1 MELQVKNLT
10 KYYGKTLALDHLSV
24 TLTEGV
30 HGILGPN
37 GAGKSTW
44 MNLLTDNIRR
54 TEGEILLDGTDIL
67 KMGREYRS
75 LVGYM
80 PQQQGL
86 YEQMSG
92 RAFLYYMGGIKGLKR
107 AAVKEQIEEL
117 LRIVNLAQDADEKM
131 RNYSGGM
138 KQQILL
144 AQALLGNPKILI
156 LAEQEGAL

>member
-54 TEGEILLDGTDIL
+54 TEGEILLDGTEDGSTGVWWAIC
-67 KMGREYRS
+67 RS
-75 LVGYM
+75 SRAC
-80 PQQQGL
+80 
-86 YEQMSG
+86 MS
-92 RAFLYYMGGIKGLKR
+92 R
-107 AAVKEQIEEL
+107 
-117 LRIVNLAQDADEKM
+117 
-131 RNYSGGM
+131 
-138 KQQILL
+138 
-144 AQALLGNPKILI
+144 
-156 LAEQEGAL
+156 

>member
-44 MNLLTDNIRR
+44 MNLL
-54 TEGEILLDGTDIL
+54 
-67 KMGREYRS
+67 
-75 LVGYM
+75 
-80 PQQQGL
+80 
-86 YEQMSG
+86 
-92 RAFLYYMGGIKGLKR
+92 
-107 AAVKEQIEEL
+107 
-117 LRIVNLAQDADEKM
+117 RIVNLAQDADEKM

-144 AQALLGNPKILI
+144 AQALLGDPKILI